1 MKKSDQFFSPISSS
15 NTNNFKYGTFLKRK
29 RLEAKKTLEIISEG
43 VCAASYLSRIEN
55 NLVEVDD
62 EYYVKLFE
70 KLNID
75 FDELKEVKENE
86 IFCELLKCYLLEHD
100 EEAVKII
107 SKALRTN
114 YYVEIEIEL
123 MVLYDNINRGLYSE
137 ALKQILD
144 LNGKVNT
151 LIDNELNFYIFLT
164 ALYAFRTNQSLF
176 AYRQIIFLCE
186 QTFDNPIYKY
196 AVYDLALDIFDFIGA
211 KVQFLKYY
219 DILNKDKYSTIYPK
233 SALKHQAQKL
243 LIESYLLKD
252 EEDNI
257 LEEILDGASG
267 KCKEEIIWQIL
278 KKEYRKGDFVKC
290 LEISSKLDPNP
301 KLIAFESLV
310 TLRVND
316 TQYIKRLEERR
327 NCFTI
332 RNYDESFELMYLITI
347 QIKKYHETKNAF
359 ELFKKLLKL
368 QNEQTY
374 CNFLFDEQIIIFMEL
389 AQSCGKYKEAL
400 KIIMNIMKDKLLF
413 PYFL

>member
-1 MKKSDQFFSPISSS
+1 MKKSDQFLSPISSQ
-15 NTNNFKYGTFLKRK
+15 NTNGFKYGTFLKRK

-55 NLVEVDD
+55 NLVVVED

-75 FDELKEVKENE
+75 FEELKEVKENE
-86 IFCELLKCYLLEHD
+86 IFCELLKCYLLEHED
-100 EEAVKII
+100 EAVKII
-107 SKALRTN
+107 SNALRTN

-144 LNGKVNT
+144 LNAKVNT

-196 AVYDLALDIFDFIGA
+196 AVYDLALDIFEFIGA

-219 DILNKDKYSTIYPK
+219 DILNNDKYSTIYPK

-252 EEDNI
+252 EEDEL
-257 LEEILDGASG
+257 LEELLDGASG
-267 KCKEEIIWQIL
+267 KCREEITWQIL
-278 KKEYRKGDFVKC
+278 KKEYRKGEFVKC

-301 KLIAFESLV
+301 KVIAFESLV

-316 TQYIKRLEERR
+316 IQYIKKLEERR
-327 NCFTI
+327 NYFTI
-332 RNYDESFELMYLITI
+332 RNYDESFELMYLITV
-347 QIKKYHETKNAF
+347 QVKKYHEIKNAF

-374 CNFLFDEQIIIFMEL
+374 CAFLFDEQIIIFMEL

>member
-29 RLEAKKTLEIISEG
+29 RLEAKKTLENISEG

-310 TLRVND
+310 TLRIND

-332 RNYDESFELMYLITI
+332 SYRY
-347 QIKKYHETKNAF
+347 
-359 ELFKKLLKL
+359 
-368 QNEQTY
+368 
-374 CNFLFDEQIIIFMEL
+374 IF
-389 AQSCGKYKEAL
+389 
-400 KIIMNIMKDKLLF
+400 
-413 PYFL
+413 